1 MSAPD
6 TVPATRIAVAP
17 RLFGGDASAGG
28 GWTRQQLFF
37 ERTLLERLADAG
49 ALVVGTGL
57 AKDGARAAAAARA
70 YAHWCDGLLLQGGTN
85 LARSP
90 DDLTPLDRA
99 RDGFEFA
106 LLDAFRT
113 LGKPVLG
120 ICRGAQLVNVACGG
134 SLRDLDPVEARRHS
148 DPSAYA
154 AHQHAVSFS
163 DGGLLARLHA
173 AAGGLVCSAHRQAVA
188 RVGDGLVVEA
198 TCVEDGVVEAVR
210 AREEPL
216 LLGVQW
222 HPEFDHRAD
231 GRIDGALLLRHFVDA
246 ARRDE
251 GAR

>member
-1 MSAPD
+1 MKHM
-6 TVPATRIAVAP
+6 TTRRSV
-17 RLFGGDASAGG
+17 LGG
-28 GWTRQQLFF
+28 L
-37 ERTLLERLADAG
+37 AG
-49 ALVVGTGL
+49 ATTLCPMRVL
-57 AKDGARAAAAARA
+57 AQAA
-70 YAHWCDGLLLQGGTN
+70 
-85 LARSP
+85 S
-90 DDLTPLDRA
+90 
-99 RDGFEFA
+99 
-106 LLDAFRT
+106 
-113 LGKPVLG
+113 
-120 ICRGAQLVNVACGG
+120 
-134 SLRDLDPVEARRHS
+134 
-148 DPSAYA
+148 
-154 AHQHAVSFS
+154 
-163 DGGLLARLHA
+163 GGLLARLHA

>member
-1 MSAPD
+1 MTAEQSVVTGDRPGAGRSVVILDYGLGNIRSAQ
-6 TVPATRIAVAP
+6 RAVARTGAEVTVSVDHDAAVAADGLVVP
-17 RLFGGDASAGG
+17 GVGAFAACMDGLLQVGGDAIIA
-28 GWTRQQLFF
+28 
-37 ERTLLERLADAG
+37 ER
-49 ALVVGTGL
+49 V
-57 AKDGARAAAAARA
+57 AA
-70 YAHWCDGLLLQGGTN
+70 
-85 LARSP
+85 
-90 DDLTPLDRA
+90 
-99 RDGFEFA
+99 
-106 LLDAFRT
+106 
-113 LGKPVLG
+113 GKPVLG